1 VSTDILLLPFLAGL
15 LSFLS
20 PCIIPMLGVY
30 FSLIT
35 GLTSEQLKSETLR
48 SNLRRKVLI
57 NTFAFVAGF
66 GLIFTAAGSIAG
78 SLGSVLGQW
87 LNIFSIIGGFMILV
101 LALKLLGIFE
111 LSFLSR
117 LHWEPKFYNELRQRP
132 STGPVIAFIVGLI
145 FAIACSHCIAPTL
158 YTILFMAGASQS
170 WVSGMLIMGIFSLG
184 LAIPYVITGLFYH
197 KVLKLLKRYQT
208 QQVYIRRVLGL
219 LMLFFAYILFTNQL
233 TEVTGF
239 LSRFLPNLPYGM

>member
-1 VSTDILLLPFLAGL
+1 MSTDLLLLPFLAGL

-35 GLTSEQLKSETLR
+35 GLTSEQLKSESLRTNLR
-48 SNLRRKVLI
+48 SRVLI

-66 GLIFTAAGSIAG
+66 GLIFTLAGSIAG
-78 SLGSVLGQW
+78 SLGNALGQW
-87 LNIFSIIGGFMILV
+87 LNIFSILGGFMILV
-101 LALKLLGIFE
+101 LALKLLGVFE

-117 LHWEPKFYNELRQRP
+117 LHWEPEFFTKLRLRP

-170 WVSGMLIMGIFSLG
+170 WLSGMLIMGIFSFG
-184 LAIPYVITGLFYH
+184 LAIPYVITGMYYH
-197 KVLKLLKRYQT
+197 KVLQLLQRYKN
-208 QQVYIRRVLGL
+208 QQIFARRILGI
-219 LMLFFAYILFTNQL
+219 LMLFFAYIMFTNQL

-239 LSRFLPNLPYGM
+239 LSRFLPSLPYGM